1 MNIERY
7 AQSTELGQE
16 VPKGSAGT
24 RAACVDSVSA
34 AITGRSVLMFCGIPL
49 RYLKSSPGVHCWRD
63 GFGIAFVHN
72 PEWLHKNA
80 ASAPASIS

>member
-34 AITGRSVLMFCGIPL
+34 AKTGRSVLMFCGIHFAISNPL
-49 RYLKSSPGVHCWRD
+49 PASTAAGWIRHRPRTQSEEAPSG
-63 GFGIAFVHN
+63 
-72 PEWLHKNA
+72 A
-80 ASAPASIS
+80 ASVPASIS